1 MLRKAGI
8 ILFLAFSLIIHA
20 SARPWKS
27 TDGQRSI
34 EGEFVKRDATSVTI
48 SRSDGKQTTIPLD
61 KLHPD
66 DRAWVNDEHPL
77 PGQEKP
83 AKKDTTPPNSAAVF
97 DKLVFGDRRD
107 QVLKKLLTSDFVE
120 LTMDEAFLGRTGLN
134 DVFRTRHKI
143 GGLDATLFFDWD
155 GGGQLKE
162 VSLQTASFP
171 AKEFNDKLLPCWKEF
186 AILMGTLYGKPVIQP
201 GNAPNP
207 GSINKDSLSPTHLW
221 NLENNNSAILGAA
234 REGDQYRIVVRFS
247 RKAVQPLAMP

>member
-1 MLRKAGI
+1 MLRKACTA
-8 ILFLAFSLIIHA
+8 LFLSLSLVTHA
-20 SARPWKS
+20 PARPWKS
-27 TDGQRSI
+27 SDGQRTI

-48 SRSDGKQTTIPLD
+48 SRNDGKQTTIPLD

-66 DRAWVNDEHPL
+66 DRAWVNTEHPL
-77 PGQEKP
+77 PGQEKT

-97 DKLVFGDRRD
+97 DKLVFGDTRND
-107 QVLKKLLTSDFVE
+107 VLKKLLTSDFVE

-155 GGGQLKE
+155 VGGQLKE
-162 VSLQTASFP
+162 VSLQSASFP
-171 AKEFNDKLLPCWKEF
+171 ANESNEKLLPCWKEF
-186 AILMGTLYGKPVIQP
+186 AALMVTLYGKPVH
-201 GNAPNP
+201 A
-207 GSINKDSLSPTHLW
+207 GSELNLSSISKDSLSPTHLW